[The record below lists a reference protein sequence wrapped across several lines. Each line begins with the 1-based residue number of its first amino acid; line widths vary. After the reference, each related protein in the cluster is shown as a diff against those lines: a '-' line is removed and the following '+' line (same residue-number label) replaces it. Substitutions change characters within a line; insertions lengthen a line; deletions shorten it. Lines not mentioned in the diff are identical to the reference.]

1 MTVVSASSRSDVQR
15 VSNPPLSPRA
25 QTLLAALMRL
35 GAFDAANAVTDA
47 RLATETRIS
56 ERDIIDVRLELLTAG
71 HLVVSLVEQPF
82 GSFLDAGGNVS
93 PDAVKYLD
101 TLRGRA
107 LAIFK
112 RYSAVKRCIEN
123 RRATAKPMDDRGQ
136 GTLPGLQLEPTR
148 AHKLGALTR

>member
-1 MTVVSASSRSDVQR
+1 MTH
-15 VSNPPLSPRA
+15 PPLSPRA
-25 QTLLAALMRL
+25 HTLLAALMRL

-47 RLATETRIS
+47 RLAIETRIP

-71 HLVVSLVEQPF
+71 HLVVALVEKPF
-82 GSFLDAGGNVS
+82 GSFLDQGKLPS

-136 GTLPGLQLEPTR
+136 GTLPGLKLE
-148 AHKLGALTR
+148 LTRSAKIGAIAR